1 MNKISGISGQTK
13 AIIGM
18 AVALLVWA
26 ILGYGV
32 GIDQLYGTTVNST
45 VPTAVKTISQLGVAI
60 AASIAVMVG
69 FFE

>member
-1 MNKISGISGQTK
+1 MAKIGGVSGQAK
-13 AIIGM
+13 VIIGI

-32 GIDQLYGTTVNST
+32 GINQLYGTTVNNT
-45 VPTAVKTISQLGVAI
+45 TPTAVLTISQLGVAI
-60 AASIAVMVG
+60 AASVAVMLG